1 MNININTKDIN
12 TKIKNSIANPGAKII
27 RLAEILLIIEVYVSI
42 IGAILWAFFG
52 LFVCA
57 HRYGFAFE
65 LYFGVL
71 LGIAVALISSYF
83 SCLFLRSWGEL
94 VDSSKRTADGAV
106 PVREE
111 IIPEELKF

>member
-12 TKIKNSIANPGAKII
+12 EKIKKSIENPGAKII
-27 RLAEILLIIEVYVSI
+27 RMAEILLIIEVYASI
-42 IGAILWAFFG
+42 IAAVLWAFFG
-52 LFVCA
+52 LFACS
-57 HRYGFAFE
+57 HYYGFAFE

-94 VDSSKRTADGAV
+94 VDSSKRTADGAT
-106 PVREE
+106 PVKEA
-111 IIPEELKF
+111 IVPEELKF